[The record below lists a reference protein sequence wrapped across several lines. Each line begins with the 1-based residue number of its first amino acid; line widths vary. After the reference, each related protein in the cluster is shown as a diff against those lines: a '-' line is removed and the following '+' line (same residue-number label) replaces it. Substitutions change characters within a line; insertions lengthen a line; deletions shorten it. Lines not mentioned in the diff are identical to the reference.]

1 MNIVYC
7 LTRNLYDYLLPSIR
21 SLMEHDGDRIQNI
34 FLMIEDDT
42 FPHELPDVC
51 RIINVSGQQHFTRS
65 GANAGTRFTYMAM
78 MRVAYAKYLPEDIDK
93 IIQLDVDT
101 IMCDTLEPIW
111 NIDLTGK
118 WFAGAI
124 EPGKTREKGKP
135 YINAG
140 VMVINLKAI
149 RDEDMTDK
157 FINILNTNRMQ
168 FIDQDLWNSFAD
180 KGVQFDS
187 RYNET
192 NFTGLSTNPAVV
204 HYAGVG
210 NWYKNKT
217 MFRVEYL
224 DKYR

>member
-7 LTRNLYDYLLPSIR
+7 LTRNLYDYLMPSIR
-21 SLMEHDGDRIQNI
+21 SLMEHDGERIKNI
-34 FLMIEDDT
+34 FLFIEDDE

-51 RIINVSGQQHFTRS
+51 RIINVSDQTFFTRS

-78 MRVAYAKYLPEDIDK
+78 MRVTYAKYLPEDIDK
-93 IIQLDVDT
+93 IIQLDIDT

-124 EPGKTREKGKP
+124 EPGKTRETGRP

-157 FINILNTNRMQ
+157 FINILNTNRMTY
-168 FIDQDLWNSFAD
+168 IDQDLWNRFWD

-192 NFTGLSTNPAVV
+192 NYTGLSINPAVV
-204 HYAGVG
+204 HYAGIG

-217 MFRVEYL
+217 MHRVEYL
-224 DKYR
+224 NKYR

>member
-7 LTRNLYDYLLPSIR
+7 LTRNLYDHLLPSIR
-21 SLMEHDGDRIQNI
+21 SLMDHDGERIRNI
-34 FLMIEDDT
+34 FLFIEDDT
-42 FPHELPDVC
+42 FPHDIPDFC
-51 RIINVSGQQHFTRS
+51 RIINVSGQQFFTRS
-65 GANAGTRFTYMAM
+65 GANAGTRFTYMSLL
-78 MRVAYAKYLPEDIDK
+78 RVAYAKYLPEDIDK
-93 IIQLDVDT
+93 IIQLDIDT

-124 EPGKTREKGKP
+124 EKGKTEQIGKP

-140 VMVINLKAI
+140 VMVINLKQI

-157 FINILNTNRMQ
+157 FINILNTNKMQ
-168 FIDQDLWNSFAD
+168 FVDQDLWNMFAD
-180 KGVQFDS
+180 RGVHFNS

-192 NFTGLSTNPAVV
+192 PFTGMSRNPAVV
-204 HYAGVG
+204 HYAGIG

-217 MFRVEYL
+217 MERVEFL
-224 DKYR
+224 NKYR